1 MKSQF
6 KKIICLLACVCLILT
21 SIMVVSAAEAS
32 ATISFSSKSNRTVYT
47 TTQQVWVQ
55 NGITVTNNKS
65 TSTSNIADYYNPAR
79 FYKGSELIIAYT
91 SAMTKIEVTANS
103 TSYANSLKTSL
114 SSTAATVTVNGS
126 VVTIVPTTPATS
138 FKVKLSDGQVRVNS
152 LKVYY
157 EGQASSEPTPT
168 PFDPSKATPVEIV
181 KKAYE
186 LTGDEKI
193 ENVTLTGKITAV
205 NTPYDSGYKNITVTI
220 AIDGADK
227 TMYCYRLTADTAKLE
242 TLAGLAIGDTITV
255 NGNIVVYNSKPQFA
269 AGTKM
274 TECVKSVTPP
284 PTAPENPKEIVD
296 AAFKLEAGGALPYV
310 ATLTGKVVSIDT
322 PYSADYK
329 NVTVTIEV
337 EGTNGVK
344 KIQCYRLKAGTDAD
358 ASAIKVGDVITV
370 TGNIINYATSNKV
383 QFNTGCTFVVAT
395 VDDNNNNNNN
405 NDNNN
410 NDDSNINQDN
420 NNDSNINQDNNTNND
435 MHAPE
440 TGDAASTVTIMVMIV
455 ALAAAVIIVAR
466 KKQNV

>member
-32 ATISFSSKSNRTVYT
+32 ATISFSSKSNRTT
-47 TTQQVWVQ
+47 FNTSQQVWEQ
-55 NGITVTNNKS
+55 NGITVTNNKGAS
-65 TSTSNIADYYNPAR
+65 TNNVADYYNPAR
-79 FYKGSELIIAYT
+79 FYKNSDLIIAYT

-103 TSYANSLKTSL
+103 SSYATSLKNSLKNA
-114 SSTAATVTVNGS
+114 AATVTVS
-126 VVTIVPTTPATS
+126 SSKVTIVPTTPTTS
-138 FKVKLSDGQVRVNS
+138 FSVKLSDGQVRIDS
-152 LKVYY
+152 IKVYY
-157 EGQASSEPTPT
+157 ESQGPAQPTPT

-181 KKAYE
+181 NKAYE

-193 ENVTLTGKITAV
+193 ENATLTGKITAV

-220 AIDGADK
+220 AIDGTDK

-255 NGNIVVYNSKPQFA
+255 NGNIVVYSGKPQFA

-296 AAFKLEAGGALPYV
+296 AAFALQAGGALPYV

-344 KIQCYRLKAGTDAD
+344 KIQCYRLKAGEGAD
-358 ASAIKVGDVITV
+358 ASAIKVGDTITV
-370 TGNIINYATSNKV
+370 TGNIINYATTNKV
-383 QFNTGCTFVVAT
+383 QFNSGATFVVAD
-395 VDDNNNNNNN
+395 VDDNNNNNNDNIN

-410 NDDSNINQDN
+410 N
-420 NNDSNINQDNNTNND
+420 NT
-435 MHAPE
+435 HIPE
-440 TGDAASTVTIMVMIV
+440 TGDTASTVTIMVMIV
-455 ALAAAVIIVAR
+455 ALASAVVIVAR
-466 KKQNV
+466 RKQNG